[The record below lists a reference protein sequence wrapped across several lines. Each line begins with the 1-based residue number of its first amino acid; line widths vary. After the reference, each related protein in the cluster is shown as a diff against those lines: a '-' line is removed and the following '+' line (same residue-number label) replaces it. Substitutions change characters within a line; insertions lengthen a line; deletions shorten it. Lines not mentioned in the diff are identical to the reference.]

1 MKIKTLSI
9 FLFCILSPMIFLGQ
23 IKISENIQDSN
34 IATQNENA
42 LYFVD
47 FWATWCMPCV
57 HVSKYLETLQTQYPD
72 NFYILS
78 LSQENPEIVKR
89 FMKKHKIDL
98 AVAIDYQGETF
109 QKNNIQSLPHGIL
122 YNAKGEKLW
131 EGHPAEFKAFHIK
144 RFLKE
149 NRKTIA
155 VNKMFKAQYYKTVAV
170 LKNETQKK
178 DFEYSKMNIET
189 SNIQV
194 LKKQKYIELQ
204 GDLQDILGYAFNVYK
219 EQIKIPSAL
228 NKVYKMSFKFK
239 TDAYFNMSETI
250 LEALKLNQINSE
262 IEGEALVFDLKNP
275 TFWDTRQIDWGAD
288 SQSFLIGD
296 SDIQADNVSLNKV
309 TYQLATLL
317 ETPIVISEKHLDNK
331 LHDWQIHYKYFDLM
345 VSSLSDNYGIQ
356 IKKRTVKYPQYIIT
370 KKAP

>member
-1 MKIKTLSI
+1 
-9 FLFCILSPMIFLGQ
+9 MIFLGQ